1 MFLREQQTFGAIGP
15 LFSVLASSLIRE
27 GQQGR
32 GGEGLCSGTT
42 PRAEKSV
49 WWGISYHTATA
60 TPTLKNQDPMTSASD
75 GAVAGSDASQRGRDE
90 GFFRE
95 HRDASADHLLTQLT
109 HSFSENLTNSCPY
122 GDLPTP
128 VSGGFSSVAY
138 ANENFTNFGDL
149 PTPADRSESVSS
161 VILGGV
167 ESVFDG
173 WDIADRYQIERI
185 IGRGSYGEVVQAI
198 DAQ

>member
-1 MFLREQQTFGAIGP
+1 VVENDLPTQRLP
-15 LFSVLASSLIRE
+15 
-27 GQQGR
+27 
-32 GGEGLCSGTT
+32 
-42 PRAEKSV
+42 PPAE
-49 WWGISYHTATA
+49 
-60 TPTLKNQDPMTSASD
+60 LKIHMTSASE
-75 GAVAGSDASQRGRDE
+75 ASAAGNGESQRGKDE
-90 GFFRE
+90 GFFRN
-95 HRDASADHLLTQLT
+95 HRDASVDHLLTQIT
-109 HSFSENLTNSCPY
+109 HSFSDNLTNSCSY

-138 ANENFTNFGDL
+138 ANDDFTNFGDL

-173 WDIADRYQIERI
+173 WNIADRYQIERI

-198 DAQ
+198 DTQ